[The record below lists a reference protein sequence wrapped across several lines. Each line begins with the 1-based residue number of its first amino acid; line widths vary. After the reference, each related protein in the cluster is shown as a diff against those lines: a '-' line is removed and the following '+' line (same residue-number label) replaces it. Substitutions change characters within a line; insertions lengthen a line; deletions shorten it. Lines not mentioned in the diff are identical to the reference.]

1 MFGGM
6 GLFEE
11 LFSPGAKHRDNE
23 RNRLTVARD
32 DDQENGGP
40 GPIDFKRGVV
50 VIRVPA
56 KPSAAADAA
65 DAAADP
71 GGGAA
76 GEDAGDSAG
85 TITGRS
91 VPPGV

>member
-11 LFSPGAKHRDNE
+11 LFSPGAKHRDDE

-56 KPSAAADAA
+56 KSEGAADAA
-65 DAAADP
+65 SGAV
-71 GGGAA
+71 GG
-76 GEDAGDSAG
+76 EAGDAAG
-85 TITGRS
+85 TITGGGH
-91 VPPGV
+91 PGV

>member
-1 MFGGM
+1 M

-11 LFSPGAKHRDNE
+11 LFSPGAKHRDDE

-56 KPSAAADAA
+56 KPAAAADAA
-65 DAAADP
+65 DAAAAADP
-71 GGGAA
+71 DGGEA

-85 TITGRS
+85 TITGGS
-91 VPPGV
+91 GPPGV

>member
-11 LFSPGAKHRDNE
+11 LFSPGAKHRDDE

-56 KPSAAADAA
+56 KSAGAADAA
-65 DAAADP
+65 ESAADA
-71 GGGAA
+71 GGGEAA
-76 GEDAGDSAG
+76 EGAGDSAG
-85 TITGRS
+85 TITGGS
-91 VPPGV
+91 GPPGE